1 MKASTILGF
10 VAAFGT
16 ALAAPS
22 GMAKREPKVDVGT
35 IPVLQPLV
43 GLIADIQI
51 SVGIITTEVG
61 NLGDI
66 GTTLGSGMTSG
77 AAEQVEAAVPKIKT
91 QLVLINSSLKKLPG
105 IKAGGP
111 VGVDGAAAA
120 LDVYAQLFDSISTAM
135 GAVGGL
141 DANRIGRNNFN
152 MLTGILSQVTS
163 SLGLG
168 LNLDGLLDGIIRG
181 IL

>member
-1 MKASTILGF
+1 MKASTVLGF

-22 GMAKREPKVDVGT
+22 GMTKRGPLVDVGT
-35 IPVLQPLV
+35 IPVLQPLL
-43 GLIADIQI
+43 GLVADIQI
-51 SVGIITTEVG
+51 SVGIITTEVA
-61 NLGDI
+61 NLGNI
-66 GTTLGSGMTSG
+66 GSTTLGG
-77 AAEQVEAAVPKIKT
+77 AAEQVDAVVPKIKT
-91 QLVLINSSLKKLPG
+91 QLDLIDSSLKKLPEV
-105 IKAGGP
+105 KATGSS
-111 VGVDGAAAA
+111 VGVEGAAVA
-120 LDVYAQLFDSISTAM
+120 LDVYAQLFESISNAM

-152 MLTGILSQVTS
+152 MLTRTVSQLAS

-168 LNLDGLLDGIIRG
+168 LDLGGLLGG